1 MTLQPALDGDREIT
15 SVKGRRKRPALETFA
30 AAMISAASSCIR
42 AGIHFMA
49 GQWDSRT
56 VKIGTLHLRVG
67 WNTQGFSGVFF
78 AAPELR
84 TNAQRA
90 MGTPSRLLGTRGGV
104 FRRSLNGR
112 ECKTL
117 NARGESVMSD
127 SRRADRGIACP
138 RCKAPMD
145 ELFRIAPKENDP
157 GLIAYECP
165 SCAYVTSVL
174 VRPEDRRSRPS
185 PSSARS

>member
-1 MTLQPALDGDREIT
+1 
-15 SVKGRRKRPALETFA
+15 
-30 AAMISAASSCIR
+30 MISATSSCIR
-42 AGIHFMA
+42 AGIRFMA

-56 VKIGTLHLRVG
+56 VKIGTLHLSRLEHTG
-67 WNTQGFSGVFF
+67 LSDVFF

-84 TNAQRA
+84 TNAQGA
-90 MGTPSRLLGTRGGV
+90 MGIPSRLLGTRGGV
-104 FRRSLNGR
+104 SRRSLKGR

-174 VRPEDRRSRPS
+174 VRPEDRRGRPSHSSRPS